1 MSLKNE
7 VTQLIGK
14 SAGVTLECNPTFT
27 RTSEQ
32 IAQTIS
38 AFASADGGFILFGVT
53 KQGELKGLSPGYR
66 IEEVMAGVPQNLNP
80 QPKFTPKFVTIEGK
94 QVYAIKVE
102 ESEQEVLVKG
112 QRFVREGSK
121 TVLKTAPQAFN
132 LPPEFVQ
139 TLKKQVAEQYEEI
152 LRYRDLKNN
161 AANEVKRQKYQE
173 EIDLRQQNIK
183 EIQQQFL
190 QDAKML
196 DGTTSESDLQKT
208 IQQVVIQ
215 TENELKPKPVIFT
228 AFANPDDDLKNLSRE
243 YKEIQKILAPL
254 EAKKHIAKHYS
265 LQDIILKEYFNFL
278 HDWENQLTI
287 FHFGGHAG
295 SLAIGLQDGDMS
307 FEHLAAELLRCNPNS
322 LQLVFLNGCATE
334 EHVQHLFELG
344 AKAVIATATK
354 VYDKQ
359 ASSFA
364 ITFYEYLAKG
374 DTIAKAFDSAANFV
388 QSPNGSAQRFS
399 QGSRP
404 IRWSE
409 GMNHQGKFPW
419 GLYINDDEVGGYRLV
434 KDRV

>member
-53 KQGELKGLSPGYR
+53 KQGELKGLSSGYW
-66 IEEVMAGVPQNLNP
+66 INKVMAGVPQNLEPTP
-80 QPKFTPKFVTIEGK
+80 QFISEFVDINGK
-94 QVYAIKVE
+94 QVYAIKVLKF
-102 ESEQEVLVKG
+102 SKEVLVKG

-121 TVLKTAPQAFN
+121 TVFKAVPQTFN

-139 TLKKQVAEQYEEI
+139 ALKKQVAEQYEEI

-161 AANEVKRQKYQE
+161 AANETKRQKHQQE
-173 EIDLRQQNIK
+173 INLRQQNVK

-196 DGTTSESDLQKT
+196 DSTTAESELQKS
-208 IQQVVIQ
+208 IQQVVTQ

-254 EAKKHIAKHYS
+254 EAKKHITKHYS

-295 SLAIGLQDGDMS
+295 SLAIGLQDGNMS

-334 EHVQHLFELG
+334 AHVQHLFELG

-354 VYDKQ
+354 VYDEQ

-364 ITFYEYLAKG
+364 IAFYEKLAKG
-374 DTIAKAFDSAANFV
+374 KTLAQAFESAVNFV

-409 GMNHQGKFPW
+409 DMNHQGKFPW
-419 GLYINDDEVGGYRLV
+419 GLYINDDEVGKYCLV
-434 KDRV
+434 ETYG